1 MMKMKSLLIFLIV
14 ICIPFLMF
22 SQEDEHVKAH
32 FIALYTVGESWDMEK
47 QPNEQIYFK
56 EHSGFLSKLRKEKQI
71 ILGARYSDT
80 GMIILKADD
89 LEAAKIILNQDIAL
103 QKKLFNVV
111 IYPFNTFYN
120 GCIE

>member
-1 MMKMKSLLIFLIV
+1 MKALLILCLV
-14 ICIPFLMF
+14 LCIPFLVL
-22 SQEDEHVKAH
+22 SQEKEPVDAH
-32 FIALYTVGESWDMEK
+32 FIALYTLGESWDTEK
-47 QPNEQIYFK
+47 QPSEQIYFK

-80 GMIILKADD
+80 GMIVLKANN
-89 LEAAKIILNQDIAL
+89 LEAAETILHQDIAL

-111 IYPFNTFYN
+111 VYPFNTFYK